1 MDDRDPNARGSSV
14 ECAACG
20 RTKAPRGR
28 SVPMYVAGYCDGSCP
43 GYACQP
49 LPGDL
54 WPGESRAEFGY
65 QCSTAAELAGVGPV
79 YVPATWRVERP
90 YAADRIRGLASY
102 TDAEDSRRRMVH
114 VGDLRAVADYV
125 EKLERALEQAARDYD
140 TK

>member
-1 MDDRDPNARGSSV
+1 MMDLDPNARGSSV
-14 ECAACG
+14 QCAACG

-28 SVPMYVAGYCDGSCP
+28 SVPTCSASYCDAECP

-65 QCSTAAELAGVGPV
+65 RCSTAGELAGQGPV

-90 YAADRIRGLASY
+90 YAVSTIRGLAGY
-102 TDAEDSRRRMVH
+102 TDAEDNRRRMVR

-125 EKLERALEQAARDYD
+125 EKLERALAQATRDYD